1 MLGMAELKVACIG
14 EVLVDMI
21 PRETGPYREGVC
33 FEAHFGGAPANVAV
47 GVARLGVESA
57 FIGAVGDDPFGE
69 MLLAFLRREG
79 VYDGWVARK
88 SARTS
93 LAFIIAEPGGER
105 SFFFYRPPWV
115 STADAMLEEGDVD
128 WQGLR
133 RVRVIHVSGV
143 ALSQPPLRDTVLK
156 VMRYAQENGIHVS
169 FDPNY
174 RPDIWLGDVARA
186 RRMFRKALEFASTV
200 MLGYDEMK
208 PLLGSEDYKLLA
220 EKLLSEN
227 PNLEYVAVRLGAQ
240 GAYVRSHRGDEELV
254 KAFKVDV
261 VDTTGA
267 GDAWASGFIVFK
279 LIEGRSLREA
289 MLLANAVAGIKCTR
303 RGAVTGVPKRDELRR
318 FLQAHGL
325 SLTI

>member
-1 MLGMAELKVACIG
+1 MAEPKVACIG

-21 PRETGPYREGVC
+21 PREIGPYHEGVC

-57 FIGAVGDDPFGE
+57 FIGAVGEDPFGE
-69 MLLAFLRREG
+69 MLLAFLKREG

-93 LAFIIAEPGGER
+93 LAFVIAEPGGER
-105 SFFFYRPPWV
+105 SFFFYRPPWAL
-115 STADAMLEEGDVD
+115 TADALLEEGDVD
-128 WQGLR
+128 WQALR

-156 VMRYAQENGIHVS
+156 VMEYARENGVHVS

-174 RPDIWLGDVARA
+174 RPDVWLGDLARA
-186 RRMFRKALEFASTV
+186 RRMFRRALGLATTI

-208 PLLGSEDYKLLA
+208 PLLGSEDYRLVA
-220 EKLLSEN
+220 ERLLSEH
-227 PNLEYVAVRLGAQ
+227 PNLEYVAVRLGAH
-240 GAYVRSHRGDEELV
+240 GAYVKVRDGEEELV
-254 KAFKVDV
+254 GAFKVKV

-279 LIEGRSLREA
+279 LIEGRSLKEA
-289 MLLANAVAGIKCTR
+289 VLLANAVAGVKCTR
-303 RGAVTGVPKRDELRR
+303 RGAVTGVPKRDELKQ

-325 SLTI
+325 NLAV